1 MKKPVGDVSV
11 DDSSTSDELVS
22 EITNYVIQEYESI
35 IKFRSLDHVHNF
47 IFIKN
52 KNTILVLEPIRLI
65 YLYSFHHNEIIVD
78 FNLSR
83 DNSLILCSSTKLEIY
98 KLVTPNLSDNQIK
111 IKYELYKSIEVEHL
125 QNISISHLSDV
136 IVTINNH
143 RIIKLYDMELNL
155 IKALNLIVN
164 FIPKE
169 VEMFPLNYFTLN
181 YDTKTILLIKYN
193 LEKISFVYKIR
204 AEEAENE
211 LGVGDQIKEYAE
223 KIISF
228 NEKIIYAKEYLKN
241 FSMYI
246 NYQDSS
252 IMFVL
257 TQGLN
262 FLILQKFYEFNE
274 KTYDSIPNLRTLLYI
289 NLSNQSEIKN
299 DQYISFSL
307 LYDNESPV
315 FKTDFSEYKD
325 LQSGILDMD
334 PWRNKKF
341 KNTLSEDDESFLNY
355 NEKNFKNI
363 SCDYILFNFQ
373 ENVFIYKI
381 NGLQSPPFNNPW
393 IDSYSSLNLDQNYE
407 KNFTLLKA
415 IKTFDRKYSLFFK
428 DKYNNIRKF
437 ILDNQSQDTNLTSM
451 SSQTIEETDESKINK
466 IINISLNDSNY
477 AFTMYKNIINAK
489 YNSGNRKTFIHQK
502 IGNDNLIILVNF
514 RLKFFKML
522 IFEDLELQNID
533 WIKNS
538 NFLIFSY
545 YKNKYNE
552 LYGSK
557 PSIGIIYIYS
567 KYLDK
572 SFNRIHED
580 MIRDKFIKINIEK
593 KISKD
598 TNYIHNIFLDNE
610 YHTKRD
616 EINEENNQDEN
627 IANETNE
634 GNITFN
640 DVSTY
645 LLIKTEESLYHCFLK
660 LYQNSKK
667 KDIDYKEYNYDFHL
681 NYSLDKKNF
690 NVPEDDI
697 NFWKK
702 KKFIFNSKEIF
713 YTKFDNNLGI
723 ISIIKIN
730 KSLKTKIIYQS
741 VLVGKLLD
749 LIHFFNNYIIYIS
762 EFYINTYDIIN
773 RTFYRIR
780 NDFIKE
786 DEIKKGQC
794 CIHLSF
800 FGVYLRLSLLN
811 KDDIKIIRIP
821 RNKNLNEIYS
831 FKFKYKFEI
840 GKFNMINYSNKM
852 IIFNETQMEK
862 FDKITDL
869 QQILLNNNDSN
880 KNYKHLVL
888 LNSNAGSLFDNDT
901 FMDYFLSDNENIIKM
916 ILNLFC
922 YQYKAFKLSDTKD
935 KYQNSKLVPNYLASF
950 DFIKKIIFDE
960 NFHSK
965 IIADKKFNVL
975 TFNKDLDDPQNNPI
989 QIMCSKN
996 SNINHMKYV
1005 YDLLADEST
1014 KKIDSFTKYFMLKM
1028 HYKKKDFEKKAFK
1041 LSTVDLCW
1049 ISLITNQ
1056 SDLLNFICHGKVETI
1071 NWEIMTMFN
1080 IPLWIKSDAKLKELL
1095 VEVAK
1100 NSYKQ
1105 QFIDETRN
1113 KNTIDSNKIKLRNY
1127 TENIALYLYL
1137 AGQQKMII
1145 DYYNKEP
1152 HNEKIMKFV
1161 MRDFK
1166 IKKNRN
1172 AAHENADTLMNKKKY
1187 IYAAY
1192 FYLLSDDI
1200 RSALDMVYE
1209 KMKDINLTVCM
1220 LRLVDSKYGNDSWK
1234 KYYSLEKIYKDLF
1247 INFGTVFRDPYLVM
1261 FGYLGQ
1267 GKYDLALEYILNYDN
1282 EYSFDD
1288 NKEMFQDIDDYLS
1301 NLKILRK
1308 SFALNVFDYRMILF
1322 AKSLEKV
1329 YQIKYDETNKTVLNI
1344 GNTGFDEDEWDMD
1357 NLNGGN
1363 DEEEEEEDNT
1373 KNQNQTNNQNNEN
1386 ENNNGEYKLKK
1397 IEVNYDN
1404 LIKLCLINSLK
1415 QGAIYTPIIYLY
1427 KTSHKGKLKDLPG
1440 SIKDIL
1446 KSLICDRIV
1455 LDTINAPPIG
1465 EMINNFFNEIDTFF
1479 DYIEKEGVNKKID
1492 MYKEINYTYML
1503 LHEYQNSYQSSIKS
1517 NQNIN
1522 TLISIHDYVELILNN
1537 NCYIIVNFNFFQNI
1551 NLQKIDNNL
1560 SKLLIIFS
1568 FIRKL
1573 EENYEDPKD
1582 EKEAISAVEKNIYV
1596 FRIIFMIYFYL
1607 LFINKI
1613 ILKYHYTTEIFNMLN
1628 KMINEN
1634 YEDIANFNKE
1644 KVIVLIDDIIH
1655 IISKIRM
1662 RIKGEI
1668 TNAKKIFIDEGLSL
1682 FIIFVN
1688 FSILRELSSFV
1699 DKNEQLNKIT
1709 NSELKKMALKYLNK
1723 NNNLNSNN
1731 QETKNIEKNDH
1742 YFYEDFKFI
1751 NYLKSLIHSYLD
1763 NFDINIEKYISR
1775 YLTCDIRYAIHE
1787 ELKKIYIR
1795 KSPIKFAKK
1804 EKNIKIIKYEY
1815 LFSCKTEEKF
1825 TERFNNFEK
1834 IFNLSSVICKY
1845 ITFLSKKFKYEKK
1858 KEGDPLEVNQNLAD
1872 PSLPPSNYTMS
1883 SINIVSSLFHK
1894 IGYEVFNLNENLII
1908 NDFCCNNCDMTQMA
1922 VSFGQ
1927 QGNIKINFLN
1937 NLINKKK
1944 TGSLLTLMEK
1954 DELENW
1960 EQNYKFSYIGDN
1972 YVSLEKQIQENYNEV
1987 LSILYHGIVV
1997 PRKTFIQ
2004 FPQYLKL
2011 PPKYFNSLPSSEYLE
2026 NISTQQKFRSATVIS
2041 KDISNL
2047 QNPNSV
2053 NNPDFS
2059 TYSKILLPHPQLPV
2073 YLSSNNKGVIS
2084 VYSFSPFKDIGSTID
2099 EFYIEKKISDGTSKP
2114 ASHAINKMKFNSY
2127 GDNLIAC
2134 DTDGSVYTWSFDH
2147 ANTRKTPKIVIQQ
2160 NSGGFSCDDCCFLNN
2175 TGIIATTGC
2184 KLDEKHKTIL
2194 FDLLLPEKKRI
2205 IGEIPRGGD
2214 RILPIS
2220 SDASFLIG
2228 NIEKPGNISFV
2239 DIRKMEI
2246 VNSFQAHQTGYIKD
2260 VKLSEN
2266 ENFLVT
2272 YGEDLF
2278 VKIWDLTNKS
2288 NPLLIESFQPFGGKS
2303 EKKSTNKLQ
2312 LHNGFLFASKDNS
2325 IKLLRNY
2332 II

>member
-1 MKKPVGDVSV
+1 MKKPLGDDPAP
-11 DDSSTSDELVS
+11 DDSSSDE
-22 EITNYVIQEYESI
+22 EIIPEINNYVIQEYDRI
-35 IKFRSLDHVHNF
+35 IKFRSLDRVHNF

-65 YLYSFHHNEIIVD
+65 YLYSFHHDDIIVD
-78 FNLSR
+78 FNVSK

-111 IKYELYKSIEVEHL
+111 IKYELYKSIDVEHL
-125 QNISISHLSDV
+125 QNISVSHLGDV
-136 IVTINNH
+136 IVTINKH

-155 IKALNLIVN
+155 IKAINLIVN

-169 VEMFPLNYFTLN
+169 KEMFPLNHFTLT

-204 AEEAENE
+204 AEENENDF
-211 LGVGDQIKEYAE
+211 GVGEQPKDYAE

-257 TQGLN
+257 TKGLN

-274 KTYDSIPNLRTLLYI
+274 KTYDYIPNLRTLLYI
-289 NLSNQSEIKN
+289 NLSNQSEVKN
-299 DQYISFSL
+299 DPYISFSL
-307 LYDNESPV
+307 LYDNENPV
-315 FKTDFSEYKD
+315 IKTDFSQYKD

-334 PWRNKKF
+334 QWRNKKN
-341 KNTLSEDDESFLNY
+341 KNTLTDDDESFLNY

-363 SCDYILFNFQ
+363 SCDYIIFNFQ
-373 ENVFIYKI
+373 QNVFIYKI

-393 IDSYSSLNLDQNYE
+393 IDNYTLLSLDENYE
-407 KNFTLLKA
+407 NNFTLLKA

-437 ILDNQSQDTNLTSM
+437 LLLNQSQVNNNEDNNINL
-451 SSQTIEETDESKINK
+451 DELGDNK
-466 IINISLNDSNY
+466 IKKLINISLKESNF

-489 YNSGNRKTFIHQK
+489 YNHGNRKTFIHQK
-502 IGNDNLIILVNF
+502 IGNDNLIILVTF

-522 IFEDLELQNID
+522 IFEDIEINNIN

-545 YKNKYNE
+545 YKDKYTKFCG
-552 LYGSK
+552 LK
-557 PSIGIIYIYS
+557 PNIGIIYIYS
-567 KYLDK
+567 KFLDK
-572 SFNRIHED
+572 SFNRITED
-580 MIRDKFIKINIEK
+580 MINNNFIKINIEEK
-593 KISKD
+593 FQKEVKNI
-598 TNYIHNIFLDNE
+598 YNIFLDNE
-610 YHTKRD
+610 YHTKKE
-616 EINEENNQDEN
+616 EINENSYENEEN
-627 IANETNE
+627 KKI
-634 GNITFN
+634 IFFN
-640 DVSTY
+640 DISTY
-645 LLIKTEESLYHCFLK
+645 LLIKTEENLYHCYLK
-660 LYQNSKK
+660 LNYNGNKK
-667 KDIDYKEYNYDFHL
+667 EKKEYICDFIINYNL
-681 NYSLDKKNF
+681 EKKAF
-690 NVPEDDI
+690 NVPEDI
-697 NFWKK
+697 NHWKD
-702 KKFIFNSKEIF
+702 KKFIFNETEIF
-713 YTKFDNNLGI
+713 HTTFDDNFGI
-723 ISIIKIN
+723 ISIIKID

-741 VLVGKLLD
+741 VSVGKLLD
-749 LIHFFNNYIIYIS
+749 LIFFFNNYIIYIS
-762 EFYINTYDIIN
+762 EFYINTYDITN

-780 NDFIKE
+780 NDYIKE
-786 DEIKKGQC
+786 EEIKSGQSS
-794 CIHLSF
+794 IHLSF

-811 KDDIKIIRIP
+811 SKGIKVIRIP
-821 RNKNLNEIYS
+821 RNKNLNENYS
-831 FKFKYKFEI
+831 FNFKYKFEI
-840 GKFNMINYSNKM
+840 GKFNTINYTNKM
-852 IIFNETQMEK
+852 IIFNETQMEE
-862 FDKITDL
+862 FDRITNL
-869 QQILLNNNDSN
+869 EQTLLNNNDRNTS
-880 KNYKHLVL
+880 YKELIL

-901 FMDYFLSDNENIIKM
+901 FMDYFLSDNESIIKM

-922 YQYKAFKLSDTKD
+922 YEYKEFKLGDTKD
-935 KYQNSKLVPNYLASF
+935 KYQNSKLIPNYIASF

-965 IIADKKFNVL
+965 IIADNKFNVL
-975 TFNKDLDDPQNNPI
+975 TFNKDIDDQNNNPI
-989 QIMCSKN
+989 QIMCTKN
-996 SNINHMKYV
+996 SNISHMKYV
-1005 YDLLADEST
+1005 YDLLSDEST

-1028 HYKKKDFEKKAFK
+1028 HYKKKDFERKTFK

-1071 NWEIMTMFN
+1071 NWETMTMFN

-1100 NSYKQ
+1100 NHYKQ
-1105 QFIDETRN
+1105 QFVDEA
-1113 KNTIDSNKIKLRNY
+1113 KNVNVNSNKIKLRNY

-1301 NLKILRK
+1301 NLNILRK

-1363 DEEEEEEDNT
+1363 DEEDEEEDDN
-1373 KNQNQTNNQNNEN
+1373 KQNNQVQSNDNKEN
-1386 ENNNGEYKLKK
+1386 ENDGEYKLKK
-1397 IEVNYDN
+1397 IEVNYEN

-1415 QGAIYTPIIYLY
+1415 QGTIFTPIIYLF
-1427 KTSHKGKLKDLPG
+1427 KTYHKDEIKDLPQ

-1455 LDTINAPPIG
+1455 LDTINSPPIG
-1465 EMINNFFNEIDTFF
+1465 ETMRKFFMEIDSFF
-1479 DYIEKEGVNKKID
+1479 EYIENEGVNKKIE
-1492 MYKEINYTYML
+1492 MYKQINYNYIV
-1503 LHEYQNSYQSSIKS
+1503 LHEYQNAYLSSIKS
-1517 NQNIN
+1517 NQTLK
-1522 TLISIHDYVELILNN
+1522 TLISIHDYVELILYN

-1551 NLQKIDNNL
+1551 NIKKIDENL

-1568 FIRKL
+1568 FIKKL
-1573 EENYEDPKD
+1573 EENNNEPTN
-1582 EKEAISAVEKNIYV
+1582 EKEAISDVEKNIYI

-1613 ILKYHYTTEIFNMLN
+1613 VLKYYYVAEIYEMIN
-1628 KMINEN
+1628 KMVNEN
-1634 YEDIANFNKE
+1634 YKDLANYKKE
-1644 KVIVLIDDIIH
+1644 KVIFFIDDIIK
-1655 IISKIRM
+1655 IISKIRIK
-1662 RIKGEI
+1662 IKGE
-1668 TNAKKIFIDEGLSL
+1668 TSGSKKLFIDEGLS
-1682 FIIFVN
+1682 FYIIFVN
-1688 FSILRELSSFV
+1688 LAVLKELASFV
-1699 DKNEQLNKIT
+1699 EKNEQLKKIT
-1709 NSELKKMALKYLNK
+1709 NSELRQMALNYLNTTSNK
-1723 NNNLNSNN
+1723 EENNNAIIDKSF
-1731 QETKNIEKNDH
+1731 EKSDH

-1751 NYLKSLIHSYLD
+1751 DYLYALIHSYLD
-1763 NFDINIEKYISR
+1763 NFDINIEKYISK
-1775 YLTCDIRYAIHE
+1775 YMKCDLRYAIHE
-1787 ELKKIYIR
+1787 ELKKIYIK
-1795 KSPIKFAKK
+1795 KSPIKFTKK

-1815 LFSCKTEEKF
+1815 LFSSKTEEKF
-1825 TERFNNFEK
+1825 FERFNNFEK
-1834 IFNLSSVICKY
+1834 LFNLSEIICKY
-1845 ITFLSKKFKYEKK
+1845 ITFLSKRFKYEKRR
-1858 KEGDPLEVNQNLAD
+1858 EDDPPEVNTNLAD
-1872 PSLPPSNYTMS
+1872 PNLPPSNYTMS

-1894 IGYEVFNLNENLII
+1894 VGYEVFNLNENLII

-1944 TGSLLTLMEK
+1944 TDSLLTLMEK
-1954 DELENW
+1954 DELDNW
-1960 EQNYKFSYIGDN
+1960 EQNYKNSYVND
-1972 YVSLEKQIQENYNEV
+1972 YYSTLEKQIQENYNEV
-1987 LSILYHGIVV
+1987 LSILYHGILL

-2004 FPQYLKL
+2004 FPQTLKL
-2011 PPKYFNSLPSSEYLE
+2011 PPKYFNSLLSSEYLE
-2026 NISTQQKFRSATVIS
+2026 NISNQQKYRSQTVTQ
-2041 KDISNL
+2041 KDAPNA
-2047 QNPNSV
+2047 QNTNVV
-2053 NNPDFS
+2053 NTTEFTN
-2059 TYSKILLPHPQLPV
+2059 YSKILLPHPQLPV
-2073 YLSSNNKGVIS
+2073 YLSSNNKGIIS

-2099 EFYIEKKISDGTSKP
+2099 EFYLEKKSTDGTSKP
-2114 ASHAINKMKFNSY
+2114 IQHAVNKMKFNSY

-2134 DTDGSVYTWSFDH
+2134 DTDGTVYTWNFDH
-2147 ANTRKTPKIVIQQ
+2147 SNIRKSPKTTIQQ
-2160 NSGGFSCDDCCFLNN
+2160 TSGGFYCDDCCFLNN
-2175 TGIIATTGC
+2175 TGIIATTGN
-2184 KLDEKHKTIL
+2184 KLDERPKSYL
-2194 FDLLLPEKKRI
+2194 FDLLLPQKKRI
-2205 IGEIPRGGD
+2205 IKEIPCGGD
-2214 RILPIS
+2214 RILPVS
-2220 SDASFLIG
+2220 SDATFLIG
-2228 NIEKPGNISFV
+2228 NNDKPGNISFI
-2239 DIRKMEI
+2239 DIRRMEI
-2246 VNSFQAHQTGYIKD
+2246 VNSFQAHQNGYIKD
-2260 VKLSEN
+2260 IKLSEN

-2278 VKIWDLTNKS
+2278 VKIWDLSNKT

-2312 LHNGFLFASKDNS
+2312 LYNGFLFASKDNS

>member
-1 MKKPVGDVSV
+1 MKKPLGDVAP
-11 DDSSTSDELVS
+11 DDESSSSDEIIP
-22 EITNYVIQEYESI
+22 EITNYVIQEYDSK
-35 IKFRSLDHVHNF
+35 IKFRSLDQVHNF
-47 IFIKN
+47 IFLKN
-52 KNTILVLEPIRLI
+52 KNSILVLEPIRLI
-65 YLYSFHHNEIIVD
+65 YLYSFYHDDIIVD
-78 FNLSR
+78 FNVSK
-83 DNSLILCSSTKLEIY
+83 DNSLILCSPKKLERY

-111 IKYELYKSIEVEHL
+111 IKYELYKSIDIEHL
-125 QNISISHLSDV
+125 QNISVSHLSDV
-136 IVTINNH
+136 IVTINNL
-143 RIIKLYDMELNL
+143 RIIKLFDMDLNL
-155 IKALNLIVN
+155 IKTLSLIVN
-164 FIPKE
+164 FIPKDM
-169 VEMFPLNYFTLN
+169 EMFPLNYFNLN

-193 LEKISFVYKIR
+193 LEKVSFVYRIR
-204 AEEAENE
+204 ADESENE
-211 LGVGDQIKEYAE
+211 FGIGEQPKDYAE

-289 NLSNQSEIKN
+289 NLSNQNDIKK
-299 DQYISFSL
+299 DKYISFSL
-307 LYDNESPV
+307 LYDNESPIL
-315 FKTDFSEYKD
+315 KTDFSQYKD
-325 LQSGILDMD
+325 LPSGILDMD
-334 PWRNKKF
+334 PWRNKKN
-341 KNTLSEDDESFLNY
+341 KNTLGEDDETFLNY

-373 ENVFIYKI
+373 QNVFIYKV

-393 IDSYSSLNLDQNYE
+393 IDNSSSISLDENYE
-407 KNFTLLKA
+407 SSFTLLKA
-415 IKTFDRKYSLFFK
+415 IKTFDRKYSVFFK
-428 DKYNNIRKF
+428 DKYNNIRKY
-437 ILDNQSQDTNLTSM
+437 ILENQSRDTTSNENNNIK
-451 SSQTIEETDESKINK
+451 IEESGSDKIDK
-466 IINISLNDSNY
+466 LINISLIESKY

-489 YNSGNRKTFIHQK
+489 YNHGNRKTFIHQK
-502 IGNDNLIILVNF
+502 IGNDNLIILINF
-514 RLKFFKML
+514 RLKFFKMI
-522 IFEDLELQNID
+522 IFENLEITNIN

-545 YKNKYNE
+545 YKDKLTD
-552 LYGSK
+552 LYGTRQR
-557 PSIGIIYIYS
+557 IGIIYIYS

-572 SFNRIHED
+572 SFNRINES
-580 MIRDKFIKINIEK
+580 MLDKYFIKINIEDLFK
-593 KISKD
+593 KEI
-598 TNYIHNIFLDNE
+598 NYVHNLFLDNE

-616 EINEENNQDEN
+616 EISDERN
-627 IANETNE
+627 RDEYNKDKIS
-634 GNITFN
+634 FN
-640 DVSTY
+640 DVSSY
-645 LLIKTEESLYHCFLK
+645 LLIKTENNLYHCFLK
-660 LYQNSKK
+660 LTYNTNTK
-667 KDIDYKEYNYDFHL
+667 IMKEYNCEFTL
-681 NYSLDKKNF
+681 NYSLEKEIF
-690 NVPEDDI
+690 NNPGDI
-697 NFWKK
+697 NYWKK
-702 KKFIFNSKEIF
+702 KKFIFNSNEIF
-713 YTKFDNNLGI
+713 YTTFDENLGI
-723 ISIIKIN
+723 ISILKIN
-730 KSLKTKIIYQS
+730 KSLNKKIIYQS
-741 VLVGKLLD
+741 VSVGKLID
-749 LIHFFNNYIIYIS
+749 LIFFFNNYIIYIS
-762 EFYINTYDIIN
+762 EFYINTYDINN

-780 NDFIKE
+780 NDYIKE
-786 DEIKKGQC
+786 DEIKSGQS

-800 FGVYLRLSLLN
+800 FGVYLRLSLLSGTG
-811 KDDIKIIRIP
+811 IKIIRIP
-821 RNKNLNEIYS
+821 RNKNLNEAYS
-831 FKFKYKFEI
+831 FNFKYKFQI
-840 GKFNMINYSNKM
+840 GKFNMINYSNKI
-852 IIFNETQMEK
+852 IIFNETQMEE
-862 FDKITDL
+862 FEKISNL
-869 QQILLNNNDSN
+869 EQSLLNNSDNN
-880 KNYKHLVL
+880 TNYKQLVL

-901 FMDYFLSDNENIIKM
+901 FMDYFLSDNESIIKM

-922 YQYKAFKLSDTKD
+922 YEYKTFKLSDTKE
-935 KYQNSKLVPNYLASF
+935 KYQNSKLIPNYLVSF

-960 NFHSK
+960 KFHSK
-965 IIADKKFNVL
+965 IIADNKFNFL
-975 TFNKDLDDPQNNPI
+975 TFNKDIDDQKNNPI

-996 SNINHMKYV
+996 SNINHMKFV
-1005 YDLLADEST
+1005 YDLLSDETT
-1014 KKIDSFTKYFMLKM
+1014 KNIDTFTKYFMLKM
-1028 HYKKKDFEKKAFK
+1028 HYKKKDFERKTFK

-1100 NSYKQ
+1100 NNYKQ
-1105 QFIDETRN
+1105 QFADET
-1113 KNTIDSNKIKLRNY
+1113 KNMNSNTNKIKLRNY

-1166 IKKNRN
+1166 VKKNRN
-1172 AAHENADTLMNKKKY
+1172 AAHENADALMNKKKY

-1209 KMKDINLTVCM
+1209 KMRDINLTICM
-1220 LRLVDSKYGNDSWK
+1220 LRLVESKYGNDSWK
-1234 KYYSLEKIYKDLF
+1234 QYYSLEKIYQDLF

-1288 NKEMFQDIDDYLS
+1288 KKEMFQDIDDYLS
-1301 NLKILRK
+1301 NLNILRK

-1363 DEEEEEEDNT
+1363 DDEEEEEDN
-1373 KNQNQTNNQNNEN
+1373 KNVNQNNIENKEN
-1386 ENNNGEYKLKK
+1386 ENKEGEYKLKK
-1397 IEVNYDN
+1397 IEVNYEN

-1415 QGAIYTPIIYLY
+1415 QGTIFTPIIYLY
-1427 KTSHKGKLKDLPG
+1427 KTSHKDKIKDLPQ

-1455 LDTINAPPIG
+1455 LDTINSPPIG
-1465 EMINNFFNEIDTFF
+1465 EMMNTFFNETDLFF
-1479 DYIEKEGVNKKID
+1479 DYIEKEGVNNKID
-1492 MYKEINYTYML
+1492 MYKQINYDYIL
-1503 LHEYQNSYQSSIKS
+1503 LHEYQNAYQSSNKS
-1517 NQNIN
+1517 NQTII
-1522 TLISIHDYVELILNN
+1522 TLISIHDFTELILNN

-1551 NLQKIDNNL
+1551 NLKKIDDNL

-1573 EENYEDPKD
+1573 EENYVEPTD
-1582 EKEAISAVEKNIYV
+1582 EKSAYVEIEKNIYV

-1607 LFINKI
+1607 LFVNKI
-1613 ILKYHYTTEIFNMLN
+1613 LLKYHYVSEIFNMIK
-1628 KMINEN
+1628 KMVNEN
-1634 YEDIANFNKE
+1634 YNDLAGFSKE
-1644 KVIVLIDDIIH
+1644 KVIFFIDDIAQ
-1655 IISKIRM
+1655 IILKIRM
-1662 RIKGEI
+1662 RIKGEL
-1668 TNAKKIFIDEGLSL
+1668 TNSKKIFIDEGLSF
-1682 FIIFVN
+1682 FILFVN
-1688 FSILRELSSFV
+1688 LSLLKELSSFV
-1699 DKNEQLNKIT
+1699 EKNTQLKKIT
-1709 NSELKKMALKYLNK
+1709 NSELRKMALKYIN
-1723 NNNLNSNN
+1723 
-1731 QETKNIEKNDH
+1731 KNIEEKKGATTSKEKSDH

-1751 NYLKSLIHSYLD
+1751 NYLISLMHSYLD
-1763 NFDINIEKYISR
+1763 NFDINIEKYISK
-1775 YLTCDIRYAIHE
+1775 YMKCDLRYAVHE
-1787 ELKKIYIR
+1787 ELKKFFIK

-1804 EKNIKIIKYEY
+1804 DKNLKIIKYEH
-1815 LFSCKTEEKF
+1815 LFSNKTEDKF
-1825 TERFNNFEK
+1825 YHRFNNFEK
-1834 IFNLSSVICKY
+1834 LFNLCNVICKY

-1858 KEGDPLEVNQNLAD
+1858 KEGEAIEENTNLAD

-1908 NDFCCNNCDMTQMA
+1908 NDFCCNNCDMSQMA

-1944 TGSLLTLMEK
+1944 TDSLLTLMEK
-1954 DELENW
+1954 DELDNW
-1960 EQNYKFSYIGDN
+1960 EQSYKNSYISD
-1972 YVSLEKQIQENYNEV
+1972 YYSSLEKQIQENYNEV
-1987 LSILYHGIVV
+1987 LSILYHGILL

-2004 FPQYLKL
+2004 FPQSLKL
-2011 PPKYFNSLPSSEYLE
+2011 PPKYFNSIPSSEYLE
-2026 NISTQQKFRSATVIS
+2026 NISIQQKYRSTTVIN
-2041 KDISNL
+2041 KDPSSSSNL
-2047 QNPNSV
+2047 PNINPEYS
-2053 NNPDFS
+2053 S
-2059 TYSKILLPHPQLPV
+2059 YSKILLPHPQLPI

-2084 VYSFSPFKDIGSTID
+2084 VYSFSPFKDISSVID
-2099 EFYIEKKISDGTSKP
+2099 EYYIEKKNSDGTSKP
-2114 ASHAINKMKFNSY
+2114 LSVGINKMKFNSY

-2134 DTDGSVYTWSFDH
+2134 DRDGNLYTWNFDH
-2147 ANTRKTPKIVIQQ
+2147 SNNRKVPKNTIQQ
-2160 NSGGFSCDDCCFLNN
+2160 SSGGFYCDDCCFLNN
-2175 TGIIATTGC
+2175 TGIIATTGN
-2184 KLDEKHKTIL
+2184 KLDERPKSIL
-2194 FDLLLPEKKRI
+2194 FDLLLPIKKRK

-2220 SDASFLIG
+2220 SDATFLIG
-2228 NIEKPGNISFV
+2228 NNEKPGNISFV

-2246 VNSFQAHQTGYIKD
+2246 VNSFQAHQNGCIKD
-2260 VKLSEN
+2260 IKLSEN

-2278 VKIWDLTNKS
+2278 VKIWDINNKT

>member
-1 MKKPVGDVSV
+1 MQKPVGDIPPD
-11 DDSSTSDELVS
+11 DDSSTSDEIIPELN
-22 EITNYVIQEYESI
+22 NYVIQEYDSI

-52 KNTILVLEPIRLI
+52 KNSIMILEPIRLI

-78 FNLSR
+78 FNVSK
-83 DNSLILCSSTKLEIY
+83 DNSLILCSPTKLEIY

-111 IKYELYKSIEVEHL
+111 IKYELYKSIDVEYL
-125 QNISISHLSDV
+125 QNISVSQLGDV
-136 IVTINNH
+136 ITTINKH

-155 IKALNLIVN
+155 IKAINLIVN

-169 VEMFPLNYFTLN
+169 VEMFPLNHFTLT

-193 LEKISFVYKIR
+193 LEKISFVYNIR
-204 AEEAENE
+204 AEEIENE
-211 LGVGDQIKEYAE
+211 YGVGEHPKDYAE

-228 NEKIIYAKEYLKN
+228 NEKIIYAKEYLKS

-246 NYQDSS
+246 KYQDSS
-252 IMFVL
+252 IMLVL

-289 NLSNQSEIKN
+289 NLSNQCTIQN

-307 LYDNESPV
+307 LYDNENPI
-315 FKTDFSEYKD
+315 FKSDYSEYKD
-325 LQSGILDMD
+325 LESGILDMD
-334 PWRNKKF
+334 PWRNKKN

-373 ENVFIYKI
+373 DNVFIYKV

-393 IDSYSSLNLDQNYE
+393 IDSFSSLSLDENYE
-407 KNFTLLKA
+407 NNFTLLKA

-437 ILDNQSQDTNLTSM
+437 ILDNQSHDTQLSEFNSIV
-451 SSQTIEETDESKINK
+451 SEGSEDNQVNK
-466 IINISLNDSNY
+466 LINISLKYSNY

-489 YNSGNRKTFIHQK
+489 YNNGNRKTFIHQK
-502 IGNDNLIILVNF
+502 IENDNLIILVNF

-522 IFEDLELQNID
+522 IFEEIEINNIN

-538 NFLIFSY
+538 NFLIFTY
-545 YKNKYNE
+545 YKEKYSE
-552 LYGSK
+552 LYGVK
-557 PSIGIIYIYS
+557 PNIGIIYIYS

-572 SFNRIHED
+572 SFNRITED
-580 MIRDKFIKINIEK
+580 MISDKFIKINVEEK
-593 KISKD
+593 FKKEI
-598 TNYIHNIFLDNE
+598 NNIYNIFLDNE

-616 EINEENNQDEN
+616 EINEEKNRDEN
-627 IANETNE
+627 EVIS
-634 GNITFN
+634 FN

-645 LLIKTEESLYHCFLK
+645 LLVKTEESLYHCHLK
-660 LYQNSKK
+660 LNYNEKIK
-667 KDIDYKEYNYDFHL
+667 EPKEYNCEFITNYHINKNTFNGADDL
-681 NYSLDKKNF
+681 NYWKN
-690 NVPEDDI
+690 
-697 NFWKK
+697 
-702 KKFIFNSKEIF
+702 KKFIFNSTDIF
-713 YTKFDNNLGI
+713 YTTFDENLGI
-723 ISIIKIN
+723 VSIIKIN

-741 VLVGKLLD
+741 VSVGKLLD
-749 LIHFFNNYIIYIS
+749 LIFFFNNYIIYIS
-762 EFYINTYDIIN
+762 EFYINTYDINN

-780 NDFIKE
+780 NDYIKE
-786 DEIKKGQC
+786 EEIKSKKS

-800 FGVYLRLSLLN
+800 FGVYLRLSILN
-811 KDDIKIIRIP
+811 SKGIKIIRIP
-821 RNKNLNEIYS
+821 RNKNLNES
-831 FKFKYKFEI
+831 FSFEFKYKFEI
-840 GKFNMINYSNKM
+840 GEFNTINYSNKM
-852 IIFNETQMEK
+852 IIFNETQMEE
-862 FDKITDL
+862 FGRITNL
-869 QQILLNNNDSN
+869 EQSLLNNSDRNN
-880 KNYKHLVL
+880 NYKQLVL

-922 YQYKAFKLSDTKD
+922 YEYDVLKLSGAKD
-935 KYQNSKLVPNYLASF
+935 KYQNSKLIPNYLASF

-960 NFHSK
+960 NLESK
-965 IIADKKFNVL
+965 IISDKKFNTL
-975 TFNKDLDDPQNNPI
+975 TFNKDIDEQKENPI
-989 QIMCSKN
+989 KIMCTKN
-996 SNINHMKYV
+996 SNINHMKKV
-1005 YDLLADEST
+1005 YELLSDDST

-1071 NWEIMTMFN
+1071 NWETMTMFN
-1080 IPLWIKSDAKLKELL
+1080 VPLWIKSDAKLKELL

-1100 NSYKQ
+1100 NNYKQ
-1105 QFIDETRN
+1105 QFVDEA
-1113 KNTIDSNKIKLRNY
+1113 KNINNNTNKIKLRNY

-1137 AGQQKMII
+1137 ADQQKMII
-1145 DYYNKEP
+1145 DYFNKEP

-1209 KMKDINLTVCM
+1209 KMRDINLTVCM

-1301 NLKILRK
+1301 NLNILRK

-1329 YQIKYDETNKTVLNI
+1329 YQIKYDETNKTVLNL
-1344 GNTGFDEDEWDMD
+1344 GNTGFNEDEWDMD
-1357 NLNGGN
+1357 NLNGG
-1363 DEEEEEEDNT
+1363 DEEEEEEEN
-1373 KNQNQTNNQNNEN
+1373 NQNQINNQNQEN
-1386 ENNNGEYKLKK
+1386 ENKEGEYKLKK
-1397 IEVNYDN
+1397 IEVNYEN

-1427 KTSHKGKLKDLPG
+1427 KNTHKGGIKDLPE

-1446 KSLICDRIV
+1446 KSLICDRII

-1465 EMINNFFNEIDTFF
+1465 DFMNKFYNEIDTFF
-1479 DYIEKEGVNKKID
+1479 DYIEKEGVNNKIE
-1492 MYKEINYTYML
+1492 MHKEINYNYNL

-1517 NQNIN
+1517 EQITI
-1522 TLISIHDYVELILNN
+1522 TLISIHDFVELILYN
-1537 NCYIIVNFNFFQNI
+1537 NCYLIVNFNFFQNI
-1551 NLQKIDNNL
+1551 NLNKIDENL

-1568 FIRKL
+1568 FIRQL
-1573 EENYEDPKD
+1573 EENYKEPTN
-1582 EKEAISAVEKNIYV
+1582 EKEAISSVEKNIYV

-1613 ILKYHYTTEIFNMLN
+1613 ILKYHYVSEIYTNIN
-1628 KMINEN
+1628 KMVREN
-1634 YEDIANFNKE
+1634 YTNLDVFKKE
-1644 KVIVLIDDIIH
+1644 KVIYFVEDIIK
-1655 IISKIRM
+1655 IISKIRVK
-1662 RIKGEI
+1662 IKGEM
-1668 TNAKKIFIDEGLSL
+1668 TNSKKIFLDEGLSL

-1688 FSILRELSSFV
+1688 LSILKELSSFIENN
-1699 DKNEQLNKIT
+1699 KQLKSIT
-1709 NSELKKMALKYLNK
+1709 NSELRKIALKYLNK
-1723 NNNLNSNN
+1723 GNN
-1731 QETKNIEKNDH
+1731 QEGKDNQKKENKNKEKNDH
-1742 YFYEDFKFI
+1742 YFYEEFKFI
-1751 NYLKSLIHSYLD
+1751 NYLYSLIHSYLD
-1763 NFDINIEKYISR
+1763 NFDINIEKYISK
-1775 YLTCDIRYAIHE
+1775 YMKCDLRYAIHE
-1787 ELKKIYIR
+1787 ELKKIYIK
-1795 KSPIKFAKK
+1795 KSPIKFTKK

-1815 LFSCKTEEKF
+1815 LFSHKTEEIF
-1825 TERFNNFEK
+1825 NERLNNFEK
-1834 IFNLSSVICKY
+1834 IFNLSGVICKY
-1845 ITFLSKKFKYEKK
+1845 ITFISKRFKYEKK
-1858 KEGDPLEVNQNLAD
+1858 KEGDPLEINTNLAD
-1872 PSLPPSNYTMS
+1872 PSLPPSTYAMS

-1944 TGSLLTLMEK
+1944 TDSLLTLMEK

-1960 EQNYKFSYIGDN
+1960 EQNYKNSYIND
-1972 YVSLEKQIQENYNEV
+1972 YYTTLEKQIQENYNEV
-1987 LSILYHGIVV
+1987 LSILYHGIVL
-1997 PRKTFIQ
+1997 PRKTFIK
-2004 FPQYLKL
+2004 FPQTLKL
-2011 PPKYFNSLPSSEYLE
+2011 PPKYFNSILSSEYLE
-2026 NISTQQKFRSATVIS
+2026 NISNIQKFRSMTVGN
-2041 KDISNL
+2041 KDIQLTPNLTISNSL
-2047 QNPNSV
+2047 EIS
-2053 NNPDFS
+2053 S
-2059 TYSKILLPHPQLPV
+2059 YSKILLPHPQLPI

-2084 VYSFSPFKDIGSTID
+2084 VYSFSPFKDIGATID
-2099 EFYIEKKISDGTSKP
+2099 EFYIEKKNLEGTNKP
-2114 ASHAINKMKFNSY
+2114 ISHAINKMKFNSY

-2134 DTDGSVYTWSFDH
+2134 DTDGNVYTWNFDH
-2147 ANTRKTPKIVIQQ
+2147 LNKRKTPKNTLQQ
-2160 NSGGFSCDDCCFLNN
+2160 SSGGFYCDDCCFLNN
-2175 TGIIATTGC
+2175 TGIIATTGN
-2184 KLDEKHKTIL
+2184 KQDEKPKSVL
-2194 FDLLLPEKKRI
+2194 FDLLLPSNKRVI
-2205 IGEIPRGGD
+2205 REIPFGGD
-2214 RILPIS
+2214 KILPVS
-2220 SDASFLIG
+2220 SDATFLVG
-2228 NIEKPGNISFV
+2228 NSDKPGNISFV
-2239 DIRKMEI
+2239 DIRKMEV
-2246 VNSFQAHQTGYIKD
+2246 VNSFQAHQNGFIKD
-2260 VKLSEN
+2260 IKLSEN

-2278 VKIWDLTNKS
+2278 VKIWDLNNKT

-2312 LHNGFLFASKDNS
+2312 LYNGFLFASKDNS